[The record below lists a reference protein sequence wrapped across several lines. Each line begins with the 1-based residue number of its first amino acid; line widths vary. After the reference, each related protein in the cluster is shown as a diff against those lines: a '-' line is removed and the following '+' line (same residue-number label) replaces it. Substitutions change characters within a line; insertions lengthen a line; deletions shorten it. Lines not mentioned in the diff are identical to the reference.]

1 MKHPNRSAAV
11 IRWLARIL
19 GSLLVVITLIIGIG
33 EMVEGF
39 QNNAASARPGFP
51 PVTIL
56 IFIFWG
62 LALAGLVVAWWK
74 EGFGG
79 FFSLGCFIQAM
90 IMTIFNPP
98 TPNRLVAFVVF
109 LIFMIPSGLYIWYWA
124 MTRNKSK
131 SEEADR
137 SAA

>member
-19 GSLLVVITLIIGIG
+19 GSLLVVFTVLIGGG
-33 EMVEGF
+33 ELLEGMHRH
-39 QNNAASARPGFP
+39 AASPHSSFTP
-51 PVTIL
+51 WLIL